1 MLVVN
6 LKHKAMNV
14 SISMESIVGMIAQLK
29 LSKKKWLVKELQAQ
43 IKQEE
48 EDRILLES
56 SAMQESLDDI
66 RNGRTTEYKNSQEL
80 FDKFGI

>member
-1 MLVVN
+1 MLIIN

-14 SISMESIVGMIAQLK
+14 SISMESIVGMIAQLE

-56 SAMQESLDDI
+56 SAMQESMDDI

>member
-1 MLVVN
+1 
-6 LKHKAMNV
+6 MNV

>member
-1 MLVVN
+1 
-6 LKHKAMNV
+6 MNV

-48 EDRILLES
+48 EDRAILES
-56 SAMQESLDDI
+56 PGMQRALEDV
-66 RNGRTTEYKNSQEL
+66 RNGRVKQYNSVQEL
-80 FDKFGI
+80 FDEALKCEV

>member
-1 MLVVN
+1 
-6 LKHKAMNV
+6 MNV
-14 SISMESIVGMIAQLK
+14 SISMESIVGMIAQLE

-56 SAMQESLDDI
+56 SAMQESMDDI